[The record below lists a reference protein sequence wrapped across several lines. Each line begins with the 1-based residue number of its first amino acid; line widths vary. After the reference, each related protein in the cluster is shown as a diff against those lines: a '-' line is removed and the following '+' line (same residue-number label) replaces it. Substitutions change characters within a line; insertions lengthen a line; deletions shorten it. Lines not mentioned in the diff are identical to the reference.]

1 MKQKIFSAALSAAL
15 LLGALSGC
23 GGGLVNNVNDGTVN
37 PNTDQTE
44 FDIMGGVSAL
54 SSGYENNEVLNA
66 LQASA
71 GVKINW
77 ETMSDSLAEQVNIAS
92 PAGSI
97 PTPLWGWAS
106 PTMTSPGTAT
116 TAPFWT

>member
-1 MKQKIFSAALSAAL
+1 MKQKIFSVALSAAL

-37 PNTDQTE
+37 TNTDQTE

-77 ETMSDSLAEQVNIAS
+77 ETMSDSLAEQVNIRITGGQYPDAFM
-92 PAGSI
+92 G
-97 PTPLWGWAS
+97 GAS